1 MFVMVFGGLRGAVGL
16 ALALILQQTEQ
27 VETSIREQVTFHVR
41 VCAHAL
47 FWMLRPA

>member
-41 VCAHAL
+41 VSAHAL